1 MMPPSSN
8 DPGWP
13 HHRRHGPDGPING
26 HTGRL
31 ELFTLVHVAVLVVFT
46 AWDFGGETDFARV
59 AISAWGSLALPILA
73 AACW

>member
-1 MMPPSSN
+1 MRPPSSN

-31 ELFTLVHVAVLVVFT
+31 ELFTLVHVAVLVGVT
-46 AWDFGGETDFARV
+46 LAPTLLAIRRLARV
-59 AISAWGSLALPILA
+59 G
-73 AACW
+73 